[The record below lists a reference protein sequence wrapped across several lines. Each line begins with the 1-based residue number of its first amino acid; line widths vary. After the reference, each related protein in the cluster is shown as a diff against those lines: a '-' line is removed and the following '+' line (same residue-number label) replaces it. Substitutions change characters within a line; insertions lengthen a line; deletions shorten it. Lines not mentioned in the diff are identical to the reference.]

1 MPNEATGP
9 ATVGSTVTG
18 KPITVVTTEAVE
30 AGTES
35 NNCDRWDNKC
45 AKELLDEAKYS
56 LFQIFDYL
64 FGTKVEIDN
73 MSHKL

>member
-1 MPNEATGP
+1 VPTVTTGP
-9 ATVGSTVTG
+9 ATVGSTFTG
-18 KPITVVTTEAVE
+18 EATTVVTTTAVE
-30 AGTES
+30 AEW